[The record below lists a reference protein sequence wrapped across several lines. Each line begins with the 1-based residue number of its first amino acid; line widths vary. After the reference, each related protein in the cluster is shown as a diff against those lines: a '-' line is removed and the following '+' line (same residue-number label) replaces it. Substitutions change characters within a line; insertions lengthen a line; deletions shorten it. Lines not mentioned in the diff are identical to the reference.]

1 MYFDFDDRHDGITPV
16 GSAINFRG
24 FVVVSIMLHV
34 VIVAFFLLAP
44 EYLQQFLPVQV
55 VHETPPPRPRPEDA
69 PRFVFVEPMVELPP
83 THQPERPEL
92 SDRDSTARSPEKAPS
107 STNPLP
113 MVRGNSN
120 ERVESAPAERMRGQG
135 PAPQPAPSAPDP
147 APPVEMPSLADQR
160 QADLA
165 MMQKPQMQ
173 PPPGGSLGEALKN
186 LQKYVQRESFNNQKG
201 QTQEFGPLQFDTK
214 GVEFGPWI
222 RRFVSQ
228 VRRNWFVPMAAMSMR
243 GRVVITFNVHRN
255 GALTDVTVVRPS
267 EIDSFNTAAVN
278 ALLASNPTTPLP
290 PEYPD
295 DKAFFTVTFY
305 YNESP
310 SGQ

>member
-1 MYFDFDDRHDGITPV
+1 MYFDFDDRYRDIEPV
-16 GSAINFRG
+16 GSAINRRDG
-24 FVVVSIMLHV
+24 VAVSILVHAA
-34 VIVAFFLLAP
+34 IVMALLFAP
-44 EYLQQFLPVQV
+44 QYLEKYLPARQV
-55 VHETPPPRPRPEDA
+55 EQPPPQERPRPEDA
-69 PRFVFVEPMVELPP
+69 PRFVFVQPKVDLPP
-83 THQPERPEL
+83 LRQPDRVEL
-92 SDRDSTARSPEKAPS
+92 SDVDRSARSPEKTPS
-107 STNPLP
+107 LTNPLP
-113 MVRGNSN
+113 SALGNST
-120 ERVESAPAERMRGQG
+120 ERTEATPEEKMRGDG
-135 PAPQPAPSAPDP
+135 PAPQPAPP
-147 APPVEMPSLADQR
+147 APPVETPSVVDQR

-165 MMQKPQMQ
+165 MMQKPQIQ

-186 LQKYVQRESFNNQKG
+186 LQKYVQKESFNNQKG
-201 QTQEFGPLQFDTK
+201 QSQEFGPLQFDTK

-243 GRVVITFNVHRN
+243 GRVVITFFVHRN
-255 GALTDVTVVRPS
+255 GALTDVTVIRPS

-305 YNESP
+305 YNENP
-310 SGQ
+310 PGQ

>member
-1 MYFDFDDRHDGITPV
+1 MSDVDR
-16 GSAINFRG
+16 S
-24 FVVVSIMLHV
+24 
-34 VIVAFFLLAP
+34 
-44 EYLQQFLPVQV
+44 
-55 VHETPPPRPRPEDA
+55 
-69 PRFVFVEPMVELPP
+69 
-83 THQPERPEL
+83 
-92 SDRDSTARSPEKAPS
+92 ARSPEKTPS
-107 STNPLP
+107 LTNPLP
-113 MVRGNSN
+113 SARGNST
-120 ERVESAPAERMRGQG
+120 ERTESTPEEKMRGQG
-135 PAPQPAPSAPDP
+135 PAPQPAPP
-147 APPVEMPSLADQR
+147 APPVETPSVVDQR
-160 QADLA
+160 QADMA
-165 MMQKPQMQ
+165 MMQKPQVQ
-173 PPPGGSLGEALKN
+173 PPPGGQLGEALKN
-186 LQKYVQRESFNNQKG
+186 LQKYVQNESFNNQKG
-201 QTQEFGPLQFDTK
+201 QVQEFGPLQFDTK

-310 SGQ
+310 PDSKAKVRRVPGGA